1 MTWNIENIKPNQYFL
16 SDLLLSQQPDI
27 VHIAEPQTYQ
37 SDIDLCLINVKHEYC
52 YWLNS
57 DDIYDPDLPLEKS
70 KAVGGTL
77 TMWRAWL
84 DPYLHVHP
92 VQTSAFLPLVLQLPG
107 AVTSVHIAIYLPT
120 SGKEYNFISELA
132 NLKNC
137 LEELDDLYDSPV
149 FFIRG
154 DGNANPNN
162 KPRFDAFSRFISE
175 FSLKQLNLDHPTY
188 HHFVGEG
195 KFDSNI
201 DVILHSDRSH
211 VTERLQHIVC
221 KFKQPAFS
229 SHHDII
235 LTSFTL
241 PRQTKEPKHCDL
253 VTAPRTTIE
262 RCKILWDQ
270 NGIDTYRNLVS
281 DQLHQVRESWED
293 PSSVSLTS
301 VFLQATNHVLNS
313 AAANTNPSFSLTE
326 KRSTKPVKI
335 PANIKAAK
343 RKLQRKYRR
352 HTYSPSVSSLRQLE
366 LTRKAY
372 RQAVRSARLKQAVS
386 RDQMLDT
393 ILTNNPSK
401 LYSSLRNGKKSKSSR
416 IEKLKV
422 GEKVYEGSQ
431 VGDGFFE
438 SMSSLKTCDL
448 EALSQDPLLSEYF
461 SNYSHILKICH
472 DKQNIPPVSTKKAA
486 DLLKRMKKNVTDI
499 YGITAQHYNYAGQS
513 GIDHLA
519 SQLNSILSDV
529 KNGTIKELNVA
540 LGLIYYKGHQKDK
553 NSDRSYRTISTCP
566 FVAKVL
572 DLYMRDLYQNKW
584 DTCTAPTQYQAPGSC
599 HELASIMITEVVQYS
614 LHIRD
619 LPVYLL
625 VLDAQSAFD
634 RCLKE
639 ILCAELFKSG
649 MDGSAL
655 LLINNRLQNRTTV
668 YQWEGEML
676 GPAQDMTGVEQGG
689 INSGDYYKLYNNSQL
704 KTAQSSSLGVDVDS
718 SVVSAVGQADD
729 VILAANTVE
738 NLMLLGNLTESYC
751 TSYRVKL
758 VNSKTKLLAMYLPRH
773 EYLVRY
779 AKTVNPVTINGL
791 PVEFVDEAEHVG
803 VLRSTSGNMP
813 HILGRISSHKKVL
826 AAISSSGC
834 GKAHRGN
841 PAASLKVHL
850 LYATPILL
858 SGVATLVLSKPELR
872 ILSTHY
878 KCTLQRLQRLHAK
891 TPRAVVLLLGGCL
904 PLEALLHSRQLSL
917 FSMICHLPR
926 DPLYSHATYILSS
939 APRKA
944 KSWFQHIQDV
954 CAQYDLSDPLQMLQ
968 SPSPKEVFKKQ
979 VKANILKYWEVVLRS
994 EASNLKSL
1002 MYFKPELYSLTRA
1015 HYMWSTS
1022 ASNPFECSKSTVLA
1036 RMLSGRF
1043 RTEALCKHWSSNKMG
1058 FCRAPTCRETPGTL
1072 EHLLVTCPALD
1083 NTRERLYHMWLQRTV
1098 MFPSLHSTIREILD
1112 SDESTKTQF
1121 ILEPLAFPQIA
1132 QDFNNHGQRFIDQLS
1147 YLTRTFAFYIDR
1159 EYKKIVLAP
1168 PTQNQPLTCT
1178 NTNTYSVAASMPDYH
1193 SVSSTQVAQCDH
1205 WRGPD
1210 DCRSVVPASTAQ
1222 RDQPHQHL
1230 PDLPSVH
1237 HGHHVPAPAH
1247 QAQPTTGDACTV
1259 YSPAQL
1265 LYSQTFN
1272 HHRVDQPGLEGPSR
1286 VSPVTAAPASSV
1298 YSSDCNQCFS
1308 LSDVVSVTRVPVAS
1322 VSVSVDAVHVLPDL
1336 SGTHQYQ
1343 DSTVGFC
1350 GGWGSHDRIIQVSS
1364 QSHIQYHPSSMLG
1377 TQ

>member
-27 VHIAEPQTYQ
+27 VHISEPQTYQ
-37 SDIDLCLINVKHEYC
+37 SDIALCMNNVKHEYC

-77 TMWRAWL
+77 AMWRTWL

-92 VQTSAFLPLVLQLPG
+92 VQTSAFLPIVLQLPG
-107 AVTSVHIAIYLPT
+107 AVTSVHIVIYLPT
-120 SGKEYNFISELA
+120 SGKEYEFISELA

-137 LEELDDLYDSPV
+137 LEELEDLYDSPV

-154 DGNANPNN
+154 DGNANPKN
-162 KPRFDAFSRFISE
+162 KSRFEAFSRLLSE
-175 FSLKQLNLDHPTY
+175 FSFKQLKLDHPTY

-201 DVILHSDRSH
+201 DVILHSDRNF

-221 KFKQPAFS
+221 KFKQPLFS
-229 SHHDII
+229 SQHDII
-235 LTSFTL
+235 VTSFTL
-241 PRQTKEPKHCDL
+241 PRQTEKPKPCDL
-253 VTAPRTTIE
+253 VTAPRTLIE

-270 NGIDTYRNLVS
+270 NGIETYKKLVS
-281 DQLHQVRESWED
+281 HQLHQVRESWED

-301 VFLQATNHVLNS
+301 IFLQATNHVLTF
-313 AAANTNPSFSLTE
+313 AAATTNQSFSLTE
-326 KRSTKPVKI
+326 KRLTKPAKI
-335 PANIKAAK
+335 PTNIKAAK
-343 RKLQRKYRR
+343 RKLQRKFR
-352 HTYSPSVSSLRQLE
+352 HHTHSPSPSSIRQLE
-366 LTRKAY
+366 AARKAY

-386 RDQMLDT
+386 RDQQLDT
-393 ILTNNPSK
+393 ILTNNPSR
-401 LYSSLRNGKKSKSSR
+401 LYSSLRNTKKSKTSS

-422 GEKVYEGSQ
+422 GDKVYEGSQ
-431 VGDGFFE
+431 VGDGFYE

-448 EALSQDPLLSEYF
+448 EALSQDPQLSEHFY
-461 SNYSHILKICH
+461 NYENILKICQ
-472 DKQNIPPVSTKKAA
+472 DKQNIPPVSNSKAA

-499 YGITAQHYNYAGQS
+499 YGITAQHYNYAGQC

-519 SQLNSILSDV
+519 SQLNSILADV
-529 KNGTIKELNVA
+529 RNGTIKELNIA

-566 FVAKVL
+566 FAAKVL
-572 DLYMRDLYQNKW
+572 DLYMRDLYQDKW

-625 VLDAQSAFD
+625 ILDAQSAFD

-639 ILCAELFKSG
+639 ILCTELFKSG

-668 YQWEGEML
+668 YQWDGEML
-676 GPAQDMTGVEQGG
+676 GPAKDMTGVEQGG

-704 KTAQSSSLGVDVDS
+704 KTAQSSSLGVDINS
-718 SVVSAVGQADD
+718 SIVSAVGQADD
-729 VILAANTVE
+729 VILAANTVD

-751 TSYRVKL
+751 NSYRVKL
-758 VNSKTKLLAMYLPRH
+758 VNSKTKLLPMYLPRH

-779 AKTVNPVTINGL
+779 AKIVNPVTINEA
-791 PVEFVDEAEHVG
+791 PVEFVNEAEHVG
-803 VLRSTSGNMP
+803 VLRSTAGNMP
-813 HILGRISSHKKVL
+813 HILGRISAHKKVL
-826 AAISSSGC
+826 AALSSSGC
-834 GKAHRGN
+834 GRAHRGN

-850 LYATPILL
+850 LYATPVLL
-858 SGVATLVLSKPELR
+858 SGVATLVLSKPEVK
-872 ILSTHY
+872 ILATHY
-878 KCTLQRLQRLHAK
+878 KCTVQRLQRLHAK

-904 PLEALLHSRQLSL
+904 PLEALLHSRQLRL
-917 FSMICHLPR
+917 FFMICHLPG
-926 DPLYSHATYILSS
+926 DPLYSHAIYILSS

-944 KSWFQHIQDV
+944 KSWFQNIKEI
-954 CAQYDLSDPLQMLQ
+954 CALYDLPDPLQMLQ
-968 SPSPKEVFKKQ
+968 TPGPKEAFKKL
-979 VKANILKYWEVVLRS
+979 VKTKILDFWEGLLRTETS
-994 EASNLKSL
+994 GMKSL
-1002 MYFKPELYSLTRA
+1002 KYFKPDLYSLTRP
-1015 HYMWSTS
+1015 HYIWLTS

-1043 RTEALCKHWSSNKMG
+1043 RTETLCKYWSSNKMG
-1058 FCRAPTCRETPGTL
+1058 FCRAPTCRETSGTL

-1083 NTRERLYHMWLQRTV
+1083 STRERLYNMWLQKSV

-1112 SDESTKTQF
+1112 CDESTKTQF

-1132 QDFNNHGQRFIDQLS
+1132 NDFLNHGQRFIEQLS

-1159 EYKKIVLAP
+1159 EYRKIILTS
-1168 PTQNQPLTCT
+1168 PTQHQPLSLTKT
-1178 NTNTYSVAASMPDYH
+1178 NAYSVSAASPVQPSTH
-1193 SVSSTQVAQCDH
+1193 STISTQLVQRDNLPEVT
-1205 WRGPD
+1205 W
-1210 DCRSVVPASTAQ
+1210 SVPATTAKH
-1222 RDQPHQHL
+1222 DQPHQYL

-1237 HGHHVPAPAH
+1237 PGHHVPVFSGS
-1247 QAQPTTGDACTV
+1247 TC
-1259 YSPAQL
+1259 
-1265 LYSQTFN
+1265 
-1272 HHRVDQPGLEGPSR
+1272 
-1286 VSPVTAAPASSV
+1286 SV
-1298 YSSDCNQCFS
+1298 YSSVQLSRQAPSYDRVTQTNCSLSLPSKPYLESPSQVFPADAALAGTVNSNHRNQCFPL
-1308 LSDVVSVTRVPVAS
+1308 LSPPVNVAS
-1322 VSVSVDAVHVLPDL
+1322 VSSVPGVNVDSVQPVPDL
-1336 SGTHQYQ
+1336 SDTQYQYQ
-1343 DSTVGFC
+1343 DCTVGFC
-1350 GGWGSHDRIIQVSS
+1350 GGWGSQDHTIQVSS
-1364 QSHIQYHPSSMLG
+1364 QSHI
-1377 TQ
+1377 